1 MKALFNFTVLST
13 MTVGQLI
20 GQTIDLS
27 DSLLMEAE
35 KFREPAEK
43 VRALMNLIELNYQS
57 NPEMT
62 LKPAQKLVQLAN
74 AFGSTEE
81 KGDANR
87 YLAAIYRYRFQ
98 QDKAFR
104 NYLKSLK
111 YYKECNIQGKIAKV
125 NNEMGLLFYSVKDY
139 PAAMEYFKKSL
150 TIYLEES
157 NESRATT
164 LYFNV
169 GVCYKMTSQFEM
181 AMDHYQN
188 ALEIAYSIRDQTQ
201 INDVYNYLGILYY
214 DASDYENARKYY
226 FKSIETL
233 GEAKENRLSIA
244 YNNIG
249 ETYHGSG
256 NYEQARHY
264 FQEAMVMKRK
274 LGDKNLI
281 ASTLINLGKLAM
293 TENKPDSAILLLEEA
308 LSLLDTAMINRNLRE
323 ASSLLV
329 EAYENKK
336 NPSEE
341 DYQRIIELNR
351 HYITHIHNANTN
363 NNQKLFNLMLIKD
376 EIEEEAQYLQ
386 RKTKIMQSRSLWIMA
401 IAAVVVLGLLLLLHY
416 REQRFKNF
424 IQRMWEDIK
433 DI

>member
-13 MTVGQLI
+13 MTVGQLM
-20 GQTIDLS
+20 GQSIDLS
-27 DSLLMEAE
+27 DSLLMEAK
-35 KFREPAEK
+35 KFREPREK

-62 LKPAQKLVQLAN
+62 MKPAQKLVQLAN
-74 AFGSTEE
+74 EFGSTEE

-98 QDKAFR
+98 HDEAFR

-111 YYKECNIQGKIAKV
+111 YYKECNTQRKIAKV
-125 NNEMGLLFYSVKDY
+125 YNEMGLLFYSVKDY
-139 PAAMEYFKKSL
+139 PSAVEYFKKSL
-150 TIYLEES
+150 TIYLQES
-157 NESRATT
+157 IEDRATK
-164 LYFNV
+164 LHYNI
-169 GVCYKMTSQFEM
+169 GICYKLMNQFEM
-181 AMDHYQN
+181 AMDHFQN
-188 ALEIAYSIRDQTQ
+188 ALEIANKIEDQYK
-201 INDVYNYLGILYY
+201 INMVYNNIGAMYY
-214 DASDYENARKYY
+214 VKSDYENARKYY
-226 FKSIETL
+226 FKSIEKL
-233 GEAKENRLSIA
+233 EEAKENRLGIA

-249 ETYHGSG
+249 ETYLETGKYG
-256 NYEQARHY
+256 QARHY
-264 FQEAMVMKRK
+264 FHEAMVMKRK

-281 ASTLINLGKLAM
+281 ASTMINLGKLAM
-293 TENKPDSAILLLEEA
+293 TENKPDSAILFLEEA

-336 NPSEE
+336 NPGEE

-351 HYITHIHNANTN
+351 HYITHIHNANAN

-401 IAAVVVLGLLLLLHY
+401 IAAVVLLGLLLLLHY

-433 DI
+433 DV

>member
-62 LKPAQKLVQLAN
+62 LKPAQKLVQLAS

-139 PAAMEYFKKSL
+139 PSAMEYFKKSL
-150 TIYLEES
+150 SIYLDES
-157 NESRATT
+157 NEWRATT
-164 LYFNV
+164 LSSNV
-169 GVCYKMTSQFEM
+169 GVCYKMTNQLEM
-181 AMDHYQN
+181 AIDHYQK
-188 ALEIAYSIRDQTQ
+188 ALEIAYKIRDQTQ
-201 INDVYNYLGILYY
+201 INDVYNFLGVLYY

-226 FKSIETL
+226 FKSIEKL
-233 GEAKENRLSIA
+233 EEAKENRLGIA

-249 ETYHGSG
+249 ETYHGG
-256 NYEQARHY
+256 GDFKQARHY

-274 LGDKNLI
+274 LGDTNLM

-293 TENKPDSAILLLEEA
+293 TESKPDSAILFLEEA
-308 LSLLDTAMINRNLRE
+308 LSLLDTAMINKNLRE

-336 NPSEE
+336 NPGEE

-351 HYITHIHNANTN
+351 HYITHIHNANAN

-401 IAAVVVLGLLLLLHY
+401 IAALVVLGLLLLLHR

-433 DI
+433 DV